1 MEVAILKNANNKKIN
16 TKQIGIIAIIV
27 TILVIIVFFI
37 IVNTYAKIKEEEE
50 KIRNKNDF
58 ENIKTGVI
66 EEHYQ
71 NGEIIPENDNFF
83 TRLYSGTV
91 KDEEIYEK
99 LFLLVNYTMPN
110 IKNSLNGKTEK
121 EIKEYYNENKEKILT
136 NIGCESQE
144 EFLKFKE
151 IIDQSE
157 KNSFK
162 KAKYEVEKFAE
173 EDEYVTVPIILEYE
187 NKTITIK
194 LELSKRN
201 SLNGNVKFK
210 PI

>member
-201 SLNGNVKFK
+201 SLNDNVKFK

>member
-136 NIGCESQE
+136 NIVCESQE

-201 SLNGNVKFK
+201 SLNDNVKFK